1 MKEIIILLP
10 GPFVKSDYERF
21 GIEILKKN
29 FSVKILDF
37 TAWQNPY
44 FWKQYSQ
51 KVYKCNE
58 YKSIS
63 CKDDFLELKFEE
75 EKLFVFDLNLNSSYN
90 CIEDKKI
97 RWAKEKLKKKN
108 SFFVNIDTSL
118 IPRPKTTARSLIKKL
133 FNLVTQPKRKFFMF
147 LKILKNKFYSM
158 RKNYTPD
165 VLVQC
170 GLSTREKVKAKNILY
185 AHCTDYD
192 VYLNMK
198 NKPEIKKD
206 PYAVFIDEGM
216 TNHQD
221 YYYLGIKPP
230 VSENQYYPTL
240 IKFLKKFEIE
250 SGLKVKFAIH
260 PKSLNIN
267 ISKFLKD
274 FDCSSG
280 NTAELVKSSSI
291 VLLHASSA
299 LSYAI
304 LFNKPTVF
312 LTSKD
317 LNKSWIGPEINSF
330 AQFMSVKAINMNKD
344 LDKKINI
351 QNLLKINK
359 EKYKNYLDQFL
370 KVPNSKDIPLWE
382 IVTEYVQNQ

>member
-1 MKEIIILLP
+1 MKEIVILSP
-10 GPFVKSDYERF
+10 GPFVKIDYERF

-44 FWKQYSQ
+44 FWKQYSK

-75 EKLFVFDLNLNSSYN
+75 EKLFVFDL

-97 RWAKEKLKKKN
+97 RWVKEKLKKKN
-108 SFFVNIDTSL
+108 SFFVTLDTSL
-118 IPRPKTTARSLIKKL
+118 MPRPKTTARSLIKKL
-133 FNLVTQPKRKFFMF
+133 FNLVIKPKKNFSIL
-147 LKILKNKFYSM
+147 LKIFENKFYSM

-170 GLSTREKVKAKNILY
+170 GLSTIEKVKAKNILY

-192 VYLNMK
+192 VYLNIK

-206 PYAVFIDEGM
+206 PYAVFLDEGM
-216 TNHQD
+216 TNHED
-221 YYYLGIKPP
+221 HSYLGIKPP
-230 VSENQYYPTL
+230 VTENQYYPTL

-260 PKSLNIN
+260 PKSLNLN
-267 ISKFLKD
+267 IPNFLKD
-274 FDCSSG
+274 FNCSSG
-280 NTAELVKSSSI
+280 NTAELVKNSSI
-291 VLLHASSA
+291 VLLHASTA

-304 LFNKPTVF
+304 LFNKPTIF

-317 LNKSWIGPEINSF
+317 LNKSWVGPHIHSL
-330 AQFMSVKAINMNKD
+330 AQFMNVKAINMNKD
-344 LDKKINI
+344 LDKKINM

-370 KVPNSKDIPLWE
+370 KAPNSRDIPLWE
-382 IVTEYVQNQ
+382 IVSEYVQNQ